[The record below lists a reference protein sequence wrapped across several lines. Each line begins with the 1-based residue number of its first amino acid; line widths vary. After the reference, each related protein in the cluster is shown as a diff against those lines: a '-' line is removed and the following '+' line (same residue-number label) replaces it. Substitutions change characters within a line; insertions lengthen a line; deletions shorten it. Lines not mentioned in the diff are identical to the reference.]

1 MANGANI
8 EDRLRKLEALF
19 ARGATPGERAAAGAA
34 LDRFQSRLDLGASES
49 HEPEIGLQFS
59 MHDVWA
65 LRLFIAI
72 CRKHRVKP
80 YRYLRQ
86 RRTTVVVRVQQSVFD
101 QTVNAEFQALHHELG
116 SYFQEIVDHLISDA
130 MHSDGNDDNLEV
142 PQLAP

>member
-1 MANGANI
+1 VANSANI

-34 LDRFQSRLDLGASES
+34 LNRFQSRLDLGGGES
-49 HEPEIGLQFS
+49 REPEIELQFS
-59 MHDVWA
+59 MPDAWA

-72 CRKHRVKP
+72 CRKHGVKP
-80 YRYLRQ
+80 YRYRRQ

-101 QTVNAEFQALHHELG
+101 QTVHAEFQALHHELG

-130 MHSDGNDDNLEV
+130 MHSDGNDDNLEI
-142 PQLAP
+142 PQLTP

>member
-1 MANGANI
+1 MANSANI

-34 LDRFQSRLDLGASES
+34 LDRFQSRLGLGGDETN
-49 HEPEIGLQFS
+49 EPEIELQFS
-59 MHDVWA
+59 MPDVWA

-72 CRKHRVKP
+72 CRKHGVKP
-80 YRYLRQ
+80 YRYPRQ
-86 RRTTVVVRVQQSVFD
+86 RRTTVVVRVQQSVFEK
-101 QTVNAEFQALHHELG
+101 TVHAEFQALHRELG